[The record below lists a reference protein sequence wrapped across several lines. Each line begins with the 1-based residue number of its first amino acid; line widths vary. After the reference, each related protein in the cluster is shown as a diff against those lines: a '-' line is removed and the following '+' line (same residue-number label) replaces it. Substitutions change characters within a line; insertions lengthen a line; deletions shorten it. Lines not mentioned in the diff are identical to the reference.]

1 MDRLDITIAMA
12 NLSQS
17 TAPNSPLQSEV
28 SYTRTQ
34 ILDSCTSLKSSSC
47 SKTEPSQTHT
57 ASGTDTKSPISEEY
71 LVTDSYHTRTREY
84 QNTLDQFLSHKPLGP
99 SVNMKNYMQQDHFK
113 LPVNRP
119 WATANRKYNEDC
131 QQETHPSHSLLQCS
145 KAKVQQHKGCNLE
158 EFLANIPP
166 EDRCM
171 CQQCWAKNIL
181 LHKTHKACKCPQ
193 CIISQDQ
200 VLCQWDQSMQQILAL
215 CPSIINSLETIHY
228 TKNREPHTKL
238 LELSTKQVEEA
249 VTHQMP
255 SPSPEINPK
264 ILINTNIPDQEPQHE
279 DLLQQRQWEDQSI
292 TELDTTGAATHKTP
306 PQFTRS
312 PPPNTNQ
319 YQYPGSGA
327 TTRGFAPT
335 ASAGGPVHHGIGH
348 NRGSY
353 TQDPPNSLEV
363 HPQTP
368 INTNIPDQ
376 DSFQV
381 LKPQQEDLLQL
392 QEDESILKNCTINKP
407 LPQEVCT
414 STKDKDHSYMAVKRP
429 ACENFDRQ
437 SPISFKL
444 KTGNTEQKCQEPE
457 TFLNEEMVTRKGQ
470 SNKQQVRFLFA
481 FDL

>member
-1 MDRLDITIAMA
+1 M
-12 NLSQS
+12 
-17 TAPNSPLQSEV
+17 
-28 SYTRTQ
+28 
-34 ILDSCTSLKSSSC
+34 
-47 SKTEPSQTHT
+47 
-57 ASGTDTKSPISEEY
+57 
-71 LVTDSYHTRTREY
+71 TDSYHTRTREY

-99 SVNMKNYMQQDHFK
+99 SVNTKNYVQQDHLK

-119 WATANRKYNEDC
+119 WATANQKYNEDC
-131 QQETHPSHSLLQCS
+131 QQETHPSCSLLQCS

-171 CQQCWAKNIL
+171 CQQCWAKYVL
-181 LHKTHKACKCPQ
+181 LHKTHEACKCPQ

-215 CPSIINSLETIHY
+215 RPSIINSPETIHY

-238 LELSTKQVEEA
+238 LEPSMKQVEEE

-255 SPSPEINPK
+255 SSSQEVHPQTP
-264 ILINTNIPDQEPQHE
+264 INTNNPG
-279 DLLQQRQWEDQSI
+279 SGA
-292 TELDTTGAATHKTP
+292 TTREFAPTASAGGPVHHGIGHNWGSYTQDPPTHKTP
-306 PQFTRS
+306 PQFTGSPPPNTNQYQCPRSGATTRGFAPTVSAGGPVHHRIGHNWGSYTQDPPQFTGS

-319 YQYPGSGA
+319 YQYPRSGA

-335 ASAGGPVHHGIGH
+335 ASVGGPVHHGIGH

-353 TQDPPNSLEV
+353 TQDPPNSPEV

-368 INTNIPDQ
+368 INTNILDQ
-376 DSFQV
+376 DSFQA
-381 LKPQQEDLLQL
+381 LEPQQEDLLQL
-392 QEDESILKNCTINKP
+392 REDESILKNCTINKP

-429 ACENFDRQ
+429 ACENIDRQ

-444 KTGNTEQKCQEPE
+444 KTENTEQKCQEPE
-457 TFLNEEMVTRKGQ
+457 TFLNKETVTRKGQ
-470 SNKQQVRFLFA
+470 THKQQVRFLFA